1 MPPVTTRATGV
12 PTSTSATTTTST
24 TTTTTATSSTLTPA
38 TPSLPQVGRDA
49 PVDLFDRSSGA
60 PVPRSVAT
68 PHAELPATLLHVAG
82 AKVEHGADPGNF
94 YCEHAFFTLQRFAAE
109 VGITKNAHGE
119 PLCGFLH
126 VPSDAQCGAAPSAA
140 IDVATRYAAHR
151 QVVGAAIQG
160 WFQAAK
166 ATAHDPITILI
177 TGYGPFQS
185 ITNNPAGGFVSHREN
200 LDAAMEAAFGT
211 SLLGRKGKRL
221 PDRMGGSPADT
232 MALRYRV
239 NDGGRVREIVVVAER
254 LKVADVALDNG
265 DPGSLV
271 GALKAVKPHA
281 ALALGVHGGSTFLAE
296 HHADDGGLVIDA
308 QGKARHDDNKQP
320 TQAFLDNYALARAI
334 HAGGQRGPARVADAR
349 IGNV

>member
-1 MPPVTTRATGV
+1 M
-12 PTSTSATTTTST
+12 
-24 TTTTTATSSTLTPA
+24 
-38 TPSLPQVGRDA
+38 
-49 PVDLFDRSSGA
+49 DLFDRSGGA
-60 PVPRSVAT
+60 PVPRSVAM
-68 PHAELPATLLHVAG
+68 PHAELPDRLLDAG
-82 AKVEHGADPGNF
+82 GAQVEHGTDPGNF

-109 VGITKNAHGE
+109 VGITKNAQGE

-126 VPSDAQCGAAPSAA
+126 VPYDAHCGDPPDAA
-140 IDVATRYAAHR
+140 IDLATRYAAHR
-151 QVVGAAIQG
+151 KVVGAAVHG
-160 WFQAAK
+160 WFEAAK
-166 ATAHDPITILI
+166 ATAHDPIKILI

-185 ITNNPAGGFVSHREN
+185 ITNNPAGGFVSHKEN
-200 LDAAMEAAFGT
+200 LDAAMQAAFGT
-211 SLLGRKGKRL
+211 ALLGKKGKLL
-221 PDRMGGSPADT
+221 PDRHGGSPADT

-239 NDGGRVREIVVVAER
+239 NDGGRVRELVVVAER

-320 TQAFLDNYALARAI
+320 TVAFLDNYALARAI
-334 HAGGQRGPARVADAR
+334 HAGAQRGPARVADAR

>member
-1 MPPVTTRATGV
+1 MPIVPNRVSGL
-12 PTSTSATTTTST
+12 PTSTS
-24 TTTTTATSSTLTPA
+24 TTATGSSTLGAPPPVLA
-38 TPSLPQVGRDA
+38 TPLPGRDA
-49 PVDLFDRSSGA
+49 PVDLFDRTSGT
-60 PVPRSVAT
+60 PVPRSVAVT
-68 PHAELPATLLHVAG
+68 HAEIPDTLLDAAG
-82 AKVEHGADPGNF
+82 TKVEHGADPGNF
-94 YCEHAFFTLQRFAAE
+94 YCEHAFFTLQRFATE
-109 VGITKNAHGE
+109 VGIKKNAQGE

-126 VPSDAQCGAAPSAA
+126 VPYDAQCGAAPSAT

-151 QVVGAAIQG
+151 KVVGAAIQG

-166 ATAHDPITILI
+166 ETAQDPITILI

-185 ITNNPAGGFVSHREN
+185 ITNNPAGGFVSHQEN
-200 LDAAMEAAFGT
+200 LDAAMKNAFGT
-211 SLLGRKGKRL
+211 ALIGRKGKRL
-221 PDRMGGSPADT
+221 PDRIGGSPADT
-232 MALRYRV
+232 MALRYKV

-320 TQAFLDNYALARAI
+320 SVAFLDNYALARAI

-349 IGNV
+349 IGNA